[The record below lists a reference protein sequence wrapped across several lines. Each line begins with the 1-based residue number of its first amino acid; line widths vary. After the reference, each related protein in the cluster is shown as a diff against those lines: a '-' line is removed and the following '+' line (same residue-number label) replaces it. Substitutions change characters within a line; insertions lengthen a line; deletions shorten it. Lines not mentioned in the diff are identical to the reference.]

1 LPLIKLS
8 SEHTPTEFGYIIV
21 ESVVFKAGDHI
32 RPGARVLL
40 INTKIGKFWVVSH
53 LKCRISGRL
62 PHVGESLDLDGGTF
76 LTVVVQSVNQTI
88 DRVTFEEAIG
98 SVETLVQNIEFERK
112 KLITLWRYEE
122 ELELL
127 QRQGVE
133 EGSNEEPAAENTDA
147 FTEEN
152 DEVEAVNE
160 KQSLSRYLGQI
171 LFMIVTGGTVG
182 LISTR
187 FFGDANTPIWIFGAF
202 MLGLFCCLWASS
214 TFYSDVPAAVIFALV
229 FFMAPQAS
237 DLNKLTLTIFPIENP
252 AITEAKMRAAEI
264 VQQKDLDAKKERTE
278 KIALWDKRLMP
289 AAMTR
294 RVIKTLNSRW
304 SEKADR
310 KDHWNLMFDVVNGSN
325 GQLMTLEVDPFK
337 SGNWRKITF
346 KPPLLPGEMRTKTIL
361 IGRADD
367 GKPAETMGKPDK
379 ERWMQWQ
386 NSFQN
391 AALKPYD
398 RKDEFLKEARTWI
411 FAK

>member
-1 LPLIKLS
+1 MPLIKLS
-8 SEHTPTEFGYIIV
+8 TEQTPTDFGYIIV

-53 LKCRISGRL
+53 LKCQISGPL
-62 PHVGESLDLDGGTF
+62 PQIGESLDLDDTIF
-76 LTVVVQSVNQTI
+76 LTVVVQNLNQTI
-88 DRVTFEEAIG
+88 DPVTFDEAIG
-98 SVETLVQNIEFERK
+98 SVEMLDQNIEFERK

-127 QRQGVE
+127 QGQGTE
-133 EGSNEEPAAENTDA
+133 EGFNEEPVAENTEA

-152 DEVEAVNE
+152 AEVEVVNE
-160 KQSLSRYLGQI
+160 KQSVSRYLGQI
-171 LFMIVTGGTVG
+171 LFMIVIGGTVG

-187 FFGDANTPIWIFGAF
+187 FFGDANTLIWIFGAF

-214 TFYSDVPAAVIFALV
+214 TFYSDVPAAAIFALM

-237 DLNKLTLTIFPIENP
+237 DLNKLTLEIFPSEGP
-252 AITEAKMRAAEI
+252 AISEAKMKEAEI
-264 VQQKDLDAKKERTE
+264 VRQKDLDAEKERTE
-278 KIALWDKRLMP
+278 KIALWDKQLMP
-289 AAMTR
+289 PAMTR

-346 KPPLLPGEMRTKTIL
+346 KPPLLPGELRTKTIL
-361 IGRADD
+361 IGQADD
-367 GKPAETMGKPDK
+367 GKPTETMGKPDK

-391 AALKPYD
+391 AVLKPYH